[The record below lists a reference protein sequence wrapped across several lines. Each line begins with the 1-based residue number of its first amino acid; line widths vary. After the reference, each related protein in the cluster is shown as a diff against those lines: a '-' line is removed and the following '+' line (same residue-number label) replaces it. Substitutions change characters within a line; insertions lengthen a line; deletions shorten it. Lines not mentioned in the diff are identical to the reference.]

1 MIAWLLRE
9 YGYQGEQI
17 VRVKAAVGSSVTQL
31 SGEDGR
37 THVHLSLGRGLV
49 DSLASLELLVC

>member
-31 SGEDGR
+31 SGKDGR
-37 THVHLSLGRGLV
+37 TQVHLCLGRGVV
-49 DSLASLELLVC
+49 DSLASLELPVC